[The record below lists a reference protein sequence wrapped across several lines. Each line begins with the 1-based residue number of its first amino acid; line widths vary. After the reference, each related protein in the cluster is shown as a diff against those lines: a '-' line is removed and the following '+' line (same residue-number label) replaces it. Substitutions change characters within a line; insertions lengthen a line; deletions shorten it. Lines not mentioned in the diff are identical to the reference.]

1 MKRLTLP
8 WCALTMPRLPSL
20 GTASRHPPAASQAPR
35 LKEEGEAAVLGRCTW
50 THFIPIS
57 RLGRGVEWSAEL
69 KNPWQGAHSARL
81 LRKVWEA
88 LQNPPILD
96 F

>member
-1 MKRLTLP
+1 M
-8 WCALTMPRLPSL
+8 
-20 GTASRHPPAASQAPR
+20 
-35 LKEEGEAAVLGRCTW
+35 LGRCTW

-69 KNPWQGAHSARL
+69 KNPQQGTHSARL
-81 LRKVWEA
+81 PRKVWEA
-88 LQNPPILD
+88 LQNPPIPD